1 MDGTIHQKLKC
12 QPLGPARRNLL
23 RSRQPVHLNICRDT
37 HYVYHLCQLFSML
50 SCKFIHFDAVRV
62 LACIFLVVS
71 CAKCLLQPTAFVDK
85 PASSYLLQVFPLQ
98 PCFSSSYHSVLL
110 GQQLIL
116 EARSNHCQCLH
127 TRTACAIGSP
137 DSLPLRTPRC
147 GLWTERPSSRRSH
160 SHLFQVLCFF
170 YSALPSK
177 GHSSLRHITMRLHV
191 LPVPFFFPPLCAAA
205 KGLTSPQILSA
216 WICCA

>member
-1 MDGTIHQKLKC
+1 MFRRRTC
-12 QPLGPARRNLL
+12 LGLHFSRRFVCEMSSPAYCL
-23 RSRQPVHLNICRDT
+23 RWQAH
-37 HYVYHLCQLFSML
+37 
-50 SCKFIHFDAVRV
+50 
-62 LACIFLVVS
+62 FLV
-71 CAKCLLQPTAFVDK
+71 FVK
-85 PASSYLLQVFPLQ
+85 VFSLQ

-110 GQQLIL
+110 GQRLIL

-127 TRTACAIGSP
+127 ARTACAIGSP

-160 SHLFQVLCFF
+160 SHLFLVLCFFF

-191 LPVPFFFPPLCAAA
+191 LPAPLFFPPLCAAA
-205 KGLTSPQILSA
+205 KGPASPQILSA
-216 WICCA
+216 WICCAWHPAMCTCAGTFEHFQRVCLLYWEEIARRFFRFYTSVCSL